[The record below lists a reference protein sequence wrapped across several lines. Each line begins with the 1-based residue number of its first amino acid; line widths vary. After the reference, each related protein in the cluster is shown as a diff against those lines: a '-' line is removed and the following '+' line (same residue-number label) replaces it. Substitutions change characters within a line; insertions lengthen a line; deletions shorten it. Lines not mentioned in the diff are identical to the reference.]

1 MLHLQET
8 LHRSLRAWL
17 APLVALVLVAV
28 TPSARASEFLPEGQ
42 LAEESPYAQGR
53 SRIGLGGGLFGSTV
67 DRWNLSIAIQYGY
80 FVADN
85 IEVGVDGA
93 VQFGRDPFAAQLGP
107 TFRVLFPVSS
117 EIHPFVG
124 VFYRHW
130 FFTGGFEDQDT
141 LGARMGL
148 IIRDG
153 ITFIAIGAVY
163 EHIVSACE
171 VDCGSFYPELGFS
184 VLF

>member
-1 MLHLQET
+1 MLKLLRRT
-8 LHRSLRAWL
+8 RSYAGL
-17 APLVALVLVAV
+17 ALALALGAL
-28 TPSARASEFLPEGQ
+28 TPPARASEFLPEGQ
-42 LAEESPYAQGR
+42 LAEEGPYAQGR

-67 DRWNLSIAIQYGY
+67 DRWNLSIALQYGY

-85 IEVGVDGA
+85 VEVGVDGA

-107 TFRVLFPVSS
+107 TFRVLFPVTS
-117 EIHPFVG
+117 EVHPFVG

-130 FFTGGFEDQDT
+130 FFTGGFDDQDT
-141 LGARMGL
+141 VGARLGL

-153 ITFIAIGAVY
+153 ITFIAVGAVY

>member
-85 IEVGVDGA
+85 VEVGVDGA

-107 TFRVLFPVSS
+107 TFRDLFT
-117 EIHPFVG
+117 
-124 VFYRHW
+124 VF
-130 FFTGGFEDQDT
+130 
-141 LGARMGL
+141 
-148 IIRDG
+148 
-153 ITFIAIGAVY
+153 AIGAVY

>member
-1 MLHLQET
+1 MFAFSLAAAIFT
-8 LHRSLRAWL
+8 LHS
-17 APLVALVLVAV
+17 P
-28 TPSARASEFLPEGQ
+28 ARASEFLPEGQ
-42 LAEESPYAQGR
+42 LAEDSPYAQGK

-67 DRWNLSIAIQYGY
+67 DRWNLAIAIQYGY

-107 TFRVLFPVSS
+107 TFRVLFPVSPVV
-117 EIHPFVG
+117 HPFVG

-130 FFTGGFEDQDT
+130 FLTGGFDDQDT
-141 LGARMGL
+141 IGARMGI
-148 IIRDG
+148 IIREG
-153 ITFIAIGAVY
+153 ITFFGLGVVY